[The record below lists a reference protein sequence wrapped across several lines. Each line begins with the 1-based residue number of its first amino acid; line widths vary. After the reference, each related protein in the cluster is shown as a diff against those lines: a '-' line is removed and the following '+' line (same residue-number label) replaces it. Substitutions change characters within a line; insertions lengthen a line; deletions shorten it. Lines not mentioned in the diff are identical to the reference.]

1 MSHALLST
9 TLAVLALT
17 LALAGAARAELTLH
31 VAVDGDDAATG
42 SATDPLASLEGAR
55 DRIRQLRA
63 EGADDA
69 FVVEVAAGEYAMAGP
84 LRLSSEDGGAPDAP
98 VTYRAQ
104 AGAEVRISGGR
115 RVTGWNLVTD
125 EGILGRLPEEA
136 RGHVYSAD
144 LAALGIRDYGSP
156 VGHGLEVFY
165 RDEPMSISRWPN
177 EGFVRIAR
185 VLGEDP
191 VDVRG
196 TVGDQVGKFVYEGDR
211 PERWVDEADPWVH
224 GYWFWDWS
232 DQRQPVASID
242 TEQRII
248 EVEPPY
254 HVYGYREGQWFY
266 AYNLLAEID
275 EPGEWYLDR
284 DAGVLYLYPT
294 GDLGDGD
301 VMVSVLADLIIADGA
316 ANIALEGFVLE
327 GVRSQAVRMEGCTE
341 CSVAGCTIR
350 NGGGGAV
357 RVNGGEGVRVVDCDV
372 MDVGQGGIA
381 LSGGDRATLTPAGH
395 AALNNH
401 IQRYGRWDR
410 MYQTGISLSGV
421 GQRAANNLIHDAPH
435 MAIGFDGNDHVIELN
450 EIHDVCY
457 ESNDAGAI
465 YAGRDWSMR
474 GTVIRHNYF
483 HDITG
488 FEGRGCVGVYLDD
501 MWCGTQV
508 EANLFVRVT
517 RAAMIGGGR
526 DNAIVNNIFVNCQPS
541 VHVDGRAMNW
551 ASYHVDT
558 TMTERLE
565 AMPYQEEPWATRYP
579 ELLTILEDEPAA
591 PKGNLIDRNI
601 IIGEDWNSIYEEAE
615 PYVAFVDNLVNV
627 EVGMA
632 DPAAGD
638 FTLAEDSPAWEL
650 GFEPIPYEAIGL
662 RPRPYR

>member
-185 VLGEDP
+185 VLARTRRREGDGGRP
-191 VDVRG
+191 GRQVR
-196 TVGDQVGKFVYEGDR
+196 YEGDR

-248 EVEPPY
+248 EVEPRTMSTATARASGSTLQPA
-254 HVYGYREGQWFY
+254 R
-266 AYNLLAEID
+266 
-275 EPGEWYLDR
+275 
-284 DAGVLYLYPT
+284 
-294 GDLGDGD
+294 GDL
-301 VMVSVLADLIIADGA
+301 
-316 ANIALEGFVLE
+316 
-327 GVRSQAVRMEGCTE
+327 
-341 CSVAGCTIR
+341 
-350 NGGGGAV
+350 
-357 RVNGGEGVRVVDCDV
+357 
-372 MDVGQGGIA
+372 
-381 LSGGDRATLTPAGH
+381 
-395 AALNNH
+395 
-401 IQRYGRWDR
+401 
-410 MYQTGISLSGV
+410 
-421 GQRAANNLIHDAPH
+421 
-435 MAIGFDGNDHVIELN
+435 
-450 EIHDVCY
+450 
-457 ESNDAGAI
+457 
-465 YAGRDWSMR
+465 
-474 GTVIRHNYF
+474 
-483 HDITG
+483 
-488 FEGRGCVGVYLDD
+488 
-501 MWCGTQV
+501 
-508 EANLFVRVT
+508 
-517 RAAMIGGGR
+517 
-526 DNAIVNNIFVNCQPS
+526 
-541 VHVDGRAMNW
+541 
-551 ASYHVDT
+551 
-558 TMTERLE
+558 
-565 AMPYQEEPWATRYP
+565 
-579 ELLTILEDEPAA
+579 
-591 PKGNLIDRNI
+591 
-601 IIGEDWNSIYEEAE
+601 
-615 PYVAFVDNLVNV
+615 
-627 EVGMA
+627 
-632 DPAAGD
+632 
-638 FTLAEDSPAWEL
+638 
-650 GFEPIPYEAIGL
+650 
-662 RPRPYR
+662 